1 MINRNLLLDS
11 STRAKYSLPMWGC
24 CVTEAIIR
32 RGPDISDDSFGTV
45 FSELGLPLQSA
56 ISGHKS
62 KVMRFPLCTREFN
75 KQFN

>member
-11 STRAKYSLPMWGC
+11 SKRAKYSLPMWGC

-32 RGPDISDDSFGTV
+32 RGPNISDDSFGTV
-45 FSELGLPLQSA
+45 FGELGLQSA

-62 KVMRFPLCTREFN
+62 KVMRFPLYTREFN